1 MQNVKEKIVYKTKYY
16 TVKRNSE
23 WVIPRYM
30 IYNNESV
37 EVIKIAKS
45 QAEATMWIKRQQ
57 KNRLIGIQKNQLT
70 MYTKCSRIEEK

>member
-45 QAEATMWIKRQQ
+45 QAEATMWIKRQ
-57 KNRLIGIQKNQLT
+57 
-70 MYTKCSRIEEK
+70 